1 MCCFQLLILKWKNA
15 DYIYDSRSCHH
26 RQEVASQTV
35 RYSPQSNLNK
45 AIQMISTKI
54 TAAVLEKNADHM
66 LITYIDS
73 SMPSVLDAVG
83 WATGRASGL

>member
-45 AIQMISTKI
+45 ASQMISTKI
-54 TAAVLEKNADHM
+54 TAAVLEKKCRLHAD
-66 LITYIDS
+66 YIHRFFYAFS
-73 SMPSVLDAVG
+73 A
-83 WATGRASGL
+83 